1 MHNKIN
7 LLDSQLEELNSK
19 LKTLEAK
26 EQWIKSFAKASKNFD
41 IKILN
46 NFSLNKYKNT
56 SFKTLVDDINSIKT
70 KEDDYLGNKEKL
82 TKDSS
87 KLKEISKEKKENDLA
102 KVNIKSLEIQY
113 DDIKKVEQ
121 DIVSLKKDV
130 NAK

>member
-19 LKTLEAK
+19 LKTLRRK
-26 EQWIKSFAKASKNFD
+26 EQWIKSFAKGFKNFD

-87 KLKEISKEKKENDLA
+87 KLKEISKDKKENNLA

-113 DDIKKVEQ
+113 DDIKK
-121 DIVSLKKDV
+121 
-130 NAK
+130 